1 MMLQTVFFSY
11 SIYGKSLLAV
21 SRVKKEERLRYQ
33 KVIEIVWQHSLA
45 RLRRCGGSLGGH
57 QTSGSEVLGSNPAS
71 PTMILRQKKI

>member
-33 KVIEIVWQHSLA
+33 KVIEIVWQHSLDFGDVVA
-45 RLRRCGGSLGGH
+45 HWEGTRLLGQRSWVPIRH
-57 QTSGSEVLGSNPAS
+57 LLQ
-71 PTMILRQKKI
+71 